1 MKITSFSRLTCLSII
16 FLNLSLFC
24 SDKDSSRDSRLK
36 GVSARN
42 SMSSLFGDARSVQMR
57 SLDDKVPSSPVEVKQ
72 LAGIGKADQIASSAA
87 AGFADLEEAAM
98 LVSKDDIGLDLTII
112 EEDLLSQA
120 PVAVGRTW
128 TQSFTEAWF
137 GKAIAVKKEIDQSF
151 FDVRNRANA
160 GNRLNWALLDN
171 VNEEKRAVQKALLDQ
186 QRTLDELTR
195 VRSHHLSYTSAFS
208 HCALAN
214 KLEINAA
221 GDLYKHIR
229 AAKYVAM
236 IQLHKQLSEAAE
248 YLKHLKEE
256 EERIKLIGRIE
267 RPSSPSES
275 YDSLETLVT
284 RSRAYALAEEAKK
297 KREAGE

>member
-42 SMSSLFGDARSVQMR
+42 SMSGNGSFVQMR
-57 SLDDKVPSSPVEVKQ
+57 SLDDKVLSPVEVKQ

-98 LVSKDDIGLDLTII
+98 LVSKEDIGLDLTI

-120 PVAVGRTW
+120 PIAVGKTW
-128 TQSFTEAWF
+128 TQSLTEAWY
-137 GKAIAVKKEIDQSF
+137 GKAIAVKKEIDQSA

-171 VNEEKRAVQKALLDQ
+171 VNKEKEAVQKALSDNQ
-186 QRTLDELTR
+186 KTLDELTK
-195 VRSHHLSYTSAFS
+195 VRRHHLSYTSAFS

-236 IQLHKQLSEAAE
+236 IQVHKQLSEAAE

-275 YDSLETLVT
+275 YDSLEALVT
-284 RSRAYALAEEAKK
+284 RSRAYALAEESKR

>member
-1 MKITSFSRLTCLSII
+1 MKTTSFSRLTCLSII

-57 SLDDKVPSSPVEVKQ
+57 SLDDKVLSPAEVKQ

-98 LVSKDDIGLDLTII
+98 LVSKDDIGLDLTI

-128 TQSFTEAWF
+128 TQSLTEAWY
-137 GKAIAVKKEIDQSF
+137 GKAIAVKKEIDQGA

-275 YDSLETLVT
+275 YDSLEALVT

>member
-1 MKITSFSRLTCLSII
+1 MKRASFSRLTCISIV
-16 FLNLSLFC
+16 FFNLSLFC
-24 SDKDSSRDSRLK
+24 SDNKDPRLK

-42 SMSSLFGDARSVQMR
+42 SMSSLFGDGRFVQMR
-57 SLDDKVPSSPVEVKQ
+57 SLDDKVPSLAEVKQ
-72 LAGIGKADQIASSAA
+72 LAGIGKADQITISAA
-87 AGFADLEEAAM
+87 SGFADLEEAAM
-98 LVSKDDIGLDLTII
+98 LVSKEDIGLDLTI
-112 EEDLLSQA
+112 EEDLFSQA

-137 GKAIAVKKEIDQSF
+137 GKAIAVKKEIDQGA

-171 VNEEKRAVQKALLDQ
+171 VNEEKKAVQKALSDH
-186 QRTLDELTR
+186 QRTLDELTK
-195 VRSHHLSYTSAFS
+195 VRSHHLGYTSAFS

-248 YLKHLKEE
+248 YLKHLKAE

>member
-42 SMSSLFGDARSVQMR
+42 SMGSLLGNGNFIQMR
-57 SLDDKVPSSPVEVKQ
+57 SLDDKVLSPAEVKQ
-72 LAGIGKADQIASSAA
+72 LAEIGKADQIASSAA

-98 LVSKDDIGLDLTII
+98 LVSSEDIGLDLTI

-137 GKAIAVKKEIDQSF
+137 GKAIAVKKEIDQGA

-248 YLKHLKEE
+248 YLKHLKAE

-284 RSRAYALAEEAKK
+284 RSRAYALAEDAKK

>member
-42 SMSSLFGDARSVQMR
+42 SMSSLFGDGRFVQMR
-57 SLDDKVPSSPVEVKQ
+57 SLDDKVLSLAEVKQ
-72 LAGIGKADQIASSAA
+72 LASIGQADQITSSAA

-98 LVSKDDIGLDLTII
+98 LVSKDDIGLDLTI
-112 EEDLLSQA
+112 EEDLFSQA

-128 TQSFTEAWF
+128 TQSLTEAWY
-137 GKAIAVKKEIDQSF
+137 GKAIAVKKEIDQSA

-171 VNEEKRAVQKALLDQ
+171 VNEEKKAVQKALSDH
-186 QRTLDELTR
+186 QRALDELTR

-248 YLKHLKEE
+248 YLKHLKAE

>member
-42 SMSSLFGDARSVQMR
+42 SMSSLFGDGRFVQMR
-57 SLDDKVPSSPVEVKQ
+57 SLDDKVLSLAEVKQ
-72 LAGIGKADQIASSAA
+72 LASIGQADQITSSAA

-98 LVSKDDIGLDLTII
+98 LVSKDDIGLDLTI
-112 EEDLLSQA
+112 EEDLFSQA

-128 TQSFTEAWF
+128 TQSLTEAWY
-137 GKAIAVKKEIDQSF
+137 GKAIAVKKEIDQSA

-171 VNEEKRAVQKALLDQ
+171 VNEEKKAVQKALSDH
-186 QRTLDELTR
+186 QRALDELTR

-284 RSRAYALAEEAKK
+284 RSRAYALAEDAKK

>member
-1 MKITSFSRLTCLSII
+1 MKRASFSRLTCLSII

-24 SDKDSSRDSRLK
+24 SDKDSRLK

-42 SMSSLFGDARSVQMR
+42 SMSSLFGDGRSVQMR

-72 LAGIGKADQIASSAA
+72 LAGIGKADQITSSAA

-98 LVSKDDIGLDLTII
+98 LVSKEDIGLDLTI

-120 PVAVGRTW
+120 PIAVGKTW
-128 TQSFTEAWF
+128 TQSFTEAWY
-137 GKAIAVKKEIDQSF
+137 GKDIAVKKEIEQGSF
-151 FDVRNRANA
+151 AVTNPTNA
-160 GNRLNWALLDN
+160 GNRLGWALLAN
-171 VNEEKRAVQKALLDQ
+171 VNGENKAVQKALLDQ
-186 QRTLDELTR
+186 QRASDELTR
-195 VRSHHLSYTSAFS
+195 VRSHHLGYTSAFS

-275 YDSLETLVT
+275 YDSLEALVT

>member
-1 MKITSFSRLTCLSII
+1 MKITSFSRLTCLSIV

-24 SDKDSSRDSRLK
+24 SDKDSSKDSRLK

-42 SMSSLFGDARSVQMR
+42 SMSSLFGDGRFVQMR
-57 SLDDKVPSSPVEVKQ
+57 SLDDKVPSLAEAKQ
-72 LAGIGKADQIASSAA
+72 LAGIGKVDQITSSAS

-98 LVSKDDIGLDLTII
+98 LVSTEDIGLDLTI

-128 TQSFTEAWF
+128 TQSFSEAWF
-137 GKAIAVKKEIDQSF
+137 GKAIAVKKEIDQSS

-171 VNEEKRAVQKALLDQ
+171 VNEEKKTVQKALLDH
-186 QRTLDELTR
+186 QRALDELTR

-221 GDLYKHIR
+221 GDVYKHIR

-236 IQLHKQLSEAAE
+236 IQLHKQVSEAAE

-275 YDSLETLVT
+275 YDSLEALVT